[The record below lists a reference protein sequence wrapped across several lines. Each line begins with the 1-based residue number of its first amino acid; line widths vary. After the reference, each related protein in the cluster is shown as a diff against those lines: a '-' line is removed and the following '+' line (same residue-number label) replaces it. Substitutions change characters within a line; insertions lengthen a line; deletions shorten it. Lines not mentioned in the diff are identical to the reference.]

1 MSLKVLHLL
10 SNKSGIGG
18 AEKFLL
24 DMSLEYN
31 FDKFAISYCTI
42 FSEGENIFSQQLSNR
57 NLNCFEIEG
66 SNWSD
71 VPKTVRQLV
80 AFMRHEKFDVVHTQL
95 LHASIIGQLAARI
108 AQIPVRLITRQYTAD
123 CYHSGHKYFSKLD
136 AYAARKATKVIAISE
151 VVRADLI
158 NQGVEPEKI
167 ELIYNGIDLKP
178 FNKQNIVS
186 SIREQFLNKYLI
198 AFVANLNYRKGH
210 EFLLHAIAELVAGYP
225 DVHLLCLG
233 EGDLRNKLEELTAE
247 LKLKENVSFLG
258 YQPNVPGILQAVDL
272 YVHASVLEPLGI
284 AVLEAMAAGKCVVA
298 TAVGGVTEIIQNG
311 KTGFLVPPK
320 DASAIAAAIRHIR
333 ENQQLA
339 SEIAAAGRHRVETV
353 FDIRLITQK
362 YQNVYQNCAENFG

>member
-1 MSLKVLHLL
+1 M
-10 SNKSGIGG
+10 
-18 AEKFLL
+18 
-24 DMSLEYN
+24 
-31 FDKFAISYCTI
+31 
-42 FSEGENIFSQQLSNR
+42 
-57 NLNCFEIEG
+57 
-66 SNWSD
+66 
-71 VPKTVRQLV
+71 
-80 AFMRHEKFDVVHTQL
+80 
-95 LHASIIGQLAARI
+95 
-108 AQIPVRLITRQYTAD
+108 
-123 CYHSGHKYFSKLD
+123 
-136 AYAARKATKVIAISE
+136 
-151 VVRADLI
+151 
-158 NQGVEPEKI
+158 
-167 ELIYNGIDLKP
+167 
-178 FNKQNIVS
+178 
-186 SIREQFLNKYLI
+186 I